1 MNPHFPLAIER
12 FDARV
17 DRSLERIR
25 GHRFTDT
32 LFRWA
37 SRFGDFSV
45 IWHVTAITYAIA
57 ASRPLKEV
65 MLFVGLIGA
74 ESLIVNQ
81 GIKRIFNRRRPTDH
95 GDPRFPVRKPHSSSF
110 PSGHASAACFAA
122 SLLTVWVGW
131 PAAPIWFLMAV
142 IVGGSRAYVRI
153 HFSSDVLAGVATG
166 LLLAQV
172 ALLTGAA
179 DWLR

>member
-1 MNPHFPLAIER
+1 MSQFPLAIER

-32 LFRWA
+32 LFRSA
-37 SRFGDFSV
+37 SRFGDFSL
-45 IWHVTAITYAIA
+45 IWHVTAIVYALA
-57 ASRPLKEV
+57 ARRPFKEAL
-65 MLFVGLIGA
+65 LFIGLIGA

-81 GIKRIFNRRRPTDH
+81 GIKRIFRRRRPTDH

-122 SLLTVWVGW
+122 TLLTVWVGL
-131 PAAPIWFLMAV
+131 PTAPNWFLMAA

-153 HFSSDVLAGVATG
+153 HFASDVLGGVVTG
-166 LLLAQV
+166 LALAQI